1 MTDETK
7 ELNSQPAPV
16 DTEEEVK
23 EPVASQE
30 EDNQEID
37 YKAELEKAIQEAEK
51 RNKRLEQA
59 EHKIVELKKKNKKE
73 EEDELE
79 FDEFGEP
86 IEKPKEDIRD
96 VIKQELNSFKRDIL
110 SSTID
115 DEISKITDNPDEIA
129 LIKHHY
135 ENSINQ
141 SGFDKQ
147 SIQNDVQKAYALA
160 NSQKIL
166 RNNRELVEALK
177 AKKSVSSGT
186 GGSSAGPAI
195 KESGYPEELS
205 EQDIAFLKEQG
216 ITPEKYNQ
224 LNNK

>member
-7 ELNSQPAPV
+7 ELNGQPAPV
-16 DTEEEVK
+16 DEKETEVK
-23 EPVASQE
+23 DSVASQE
-30 EDNQEID
+30 VNQEID
-37 YKAELEKAIQEAEK
+37 YKAELERAKQEAEK

-59 EHKIVELKKKNKKE
+59 EYKIVELKKKNKK

-96 VIKQELNSFKRDIL
+96 IIKQELNSFKRDI
-110 SSTID
+110 SSTTID
-115 DEISKITDNPDEIA
+115 EEISKITNNSDEIA
-129 LIKHHY
+129 LIRHHY

-147 SIQNDVQKAYALA
+147 SIQNDIQKAYALA

-166 RNNRELVEALK
+166 RTNRELAEALK
-177 AKKSVSSGT
+177 AKKTVSGGT
-186 GGSSAGPAI
+186 GGSSAGPAT

-205 EQDIAFLKEQG
+205 EQDISFLKAQG
-216 ITPEKYNQ
+216 ITPEKYNK